1 VVLLVVVWFSGGF
14 VVEIVAVYFSGG
26 YIIIT
31 SSIDLWWL

>member
-1 VVLLVVVWFSGGF
+1 MVLLVVVWFSGGF